1 MPLIPTQRLDKRISI
16 MKQTKHKNE
25 NYEWVTAWEVD
36 RTIWCSVK
44 TQYFR
49 DYQETLGTVL
59 EDTINFIV
67 RFDQRKPITNDLRV
81 QYNGVNYEIVNVLE
95 GTYIN
100 DFTTI
105 VAKRVK

>member
-16 MKQTKHKNE
+16 MKKTQHKNE
-25 NYEWVTAWEVD
+25 NYEWVTSWEID

-49 DYQETLGTVL
+49 DYEKALGTVL
-59 EDTINFIV
+59 ENTVNFIV
-67 RFDQRKPITNDLRV
+67 RFDQSKPITNDLRV
-81 QYNGVNYEIVNVLE
+81 QYNGQNYEIIDVLE
-95 GTYIN
+95 GTYIR

-105 VAKRVK
+105 IAKLVK